1 MDMRGQ
7 HQQINA
13 NLRGKHADLFQA
25 RQRAT
30 DTMIQGLFA
39 GDELYVRPLF
49 IGANRN
55 IDTVVRAEAA
65 R

>member
-1 MDMRGQ
+1 
-7 HQQINA
+7 
-13 NLRGKHADLFQA
+13 
-25 RQRAT
+25 
-30 DTMIQGLFA
+30 MIQGLFA